1 MICSHTKLKQVDFSS
16 LIEMQALSAELLE
29 RFEFGLPEEKYDIM
43 RVPAGIMIP
52 LVRDKMNLGIAM
64 PLRVSVAQ

>member
-1 MICSHTKLKQVDFSS
+1 
-16 LIEMQALSAELLE
+16 MQALATELLE

-43 RVPAGIMIP
+43 RIPAGIMIP
-52 LVRDKMNLGIAM
+52 LVRDKMELGIAM